1 MVIAEQRIIQNADAP
16 PSAESVALAKL
27 IERHRSEYD
36 FYVERAKADGVR
48 DADDLP
54 AFPKKMVDFSILEFI
69 AAALDVAVYEPD
81 EEDESAIL
89 ASVPGA
95 AGIFT
100 CGNSPGEAVAY
111 LIDLLESDIVYRLQT
126 GEGVPPIPGVEVSE
140 YEIGPQS
147 EQIDL
152 DEWERRLPEYDSDRW
167 REEPPAASAKKIA
180 EKLGFAAERRTLA
193 KPQGR

>member
-16 PSAESVALAKL
+16 PSAESVALANL

-48 DADDLP
+48 DAADLP
-54 AFPKKMVDFSILEFI
+54 AFPKKLLNFSVLEFI
-69 AAALDVAVYEPD
+69 AAALDIAVYEPD
-81 EEDESAIL
+81 EEDESAII

-95 AGIFT
+95 PGIFT
-100 CGNSPGEAVAY
+100 CGHSPGEAVAY
-111 LIDLLESDIVYRLQT
+111 LIDLLESDLVWRLQD
-126 GEGVPPIPGVEVSE
+126 GLDIPPIPGVEVSE
-140 YEIGPQS
+140 YEIGSQS

-152 DEWERRLPEYDSDRW
+152 DEWERQLPEYDPDRW
-167 REEPPAASAKKIA
+167 REEPPVASVKKIA
-180 EKLGFAAERRTLA
+180 EKLGFSAERRIPS